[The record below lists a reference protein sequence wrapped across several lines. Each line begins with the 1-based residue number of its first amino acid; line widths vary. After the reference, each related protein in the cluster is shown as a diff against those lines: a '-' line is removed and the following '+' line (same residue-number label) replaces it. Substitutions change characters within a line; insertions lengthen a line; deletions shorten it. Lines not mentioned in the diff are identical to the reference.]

1 MFTEIISW
9 AKGLFD
15 KNSRKAMPAQ
25 LSAEQAMEIINDLAD
40 HRSAWELTEEHLG
53 KWSSLKAYRKA
64 DQEVVL
70 VCQGEDY
77 LITDARVTKGEI
89 SWCPDELSEDMVAEL
104 DEIWFY
110 NLDIRLAAA
119 MQAAADMEM
128 EEYA

>member
-1 MFTEIISW
+1 MITTIISW
-9 AKGLFD
+9 VKGLFN
-15 KNSRKAMPAQ
+15 KSSRKAMPAQ

-40 HRSAWELTEEHLG
+40 NRSAWELAEEYLG
-53 KWSSLKAYRKA
+53 KWSSMKVYRKA

-70 VCQGEDY
+70 VRQGEDY
-77 LITDARVTKGEI
+77 HLTDVRVAKGES
-89 SWCPDELSEDMVAEL
+89 SWCPDELSEELVAEL

-110 NLDIRLAAA
+110 NLDVRLVAA